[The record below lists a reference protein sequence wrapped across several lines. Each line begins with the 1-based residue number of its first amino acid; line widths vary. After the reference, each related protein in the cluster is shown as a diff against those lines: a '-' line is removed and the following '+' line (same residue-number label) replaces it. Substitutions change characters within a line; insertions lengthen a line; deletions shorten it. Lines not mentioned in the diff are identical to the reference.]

1 VDARNIPGTR
11 CYHIEKHI
19 KKNASHKQIIIVI
32 NKCDLVPS
40 WVTRKWI
47 KLLSKEFPTL
57 AFHASISHSF
67 GKGALITLLRQFAKL
82 HNVRYVIVTAFV
94 VSSDLPSPSFSF
106 VRSASASP
114 FIG

>member
-1 VDARNIPGTR
+1 VLEVVDARNIPGTR

-19 KKNASHKQIIIVI
+19 KKNASHKQVIIVI

-82 HNVRYVIVTAFV
+82 HNVR
-94 VSSDLPSPSFSF
+94 DHHL
-106 VRSASASP
+106 
-114 FIG
+114 